1 MRNLVI
7 IALVVAVGY
16 ALVNEVSLGSA
27 AVRIDGS
34 HVLVDTGELEVRF
47 YRAGPISDSF
57 MVFGGTA
64 ERHENSFTDATMATL
79 AMRHAQLIHQ
89 RYPDFH
95 RCKSPG
101 AAQAQRLT
109 ETSNFVGANPAVR
122 RALVKAVGLH
132 DERVGQGGE
141 RTCVSVNGEQLT
153 FDSVRAKRDGSD
165 LTQQL
170 AGAFAGGSFYLA
182 ESVEIPECQT
192 LLR

>member
-1 MRNLVI
+1 MRALVI
-7 IALVVAVGY
+7 LALLVAVGY

-34 HVLVDTGELEVRF
+34 HVVVDTGQLEVRF
-47 YRAGPISDSF
+47 TRAGSLSDSF
-57 MVFGGTA
+57 MVFGGNA
-64 ERHENSFTDATMATL
+64 ERHANSFTDATLATL

-89 RYPDFH
+89 SYPDFH

-109 ETSNFVGANPAVR
+109 ETSNFVGANRGAR

-141 RTCVSVNGEQLT
+141 RTCVSVNGEQLR
-153 FDSVRAKRDGSD
+153 FDSVRAKQDGSD

-170 AGAFAGGSFYLA
+170 GRAFAGASFYLA
-182 ESVEIPECQT
+182 ESVEIPDCQT